1 MNKHFAD
8 TRYYLGRAAEH
19 AAAGAKAELEPVTER
34 VANAKAELEPVTERV
49 ASAVG
54 RGTDDEPE
62 SSRPAGLRGNAAAL
76 ATRAVSEARRAVA
89 AVRERVAAYRGRDAG
104 ER

>member
-34 VANAKAELEPVTERV
+34 VA
-49 ASAVG
+49 SAVG

-62 SSRPAGLRGNAAAL
+62 SSRPAGLRGDAAAL